1 MGGMG
6 GLRITTFSTV
16 LLFVT
21 STLAA
26 DGDARIHQNGGTTS
40 TGVVAS
46 EGAREMSARHDGA
59 AVIKP
64 GQTYVG
70 KQGFTYGAGAS
81 AGTVGAQKV
90 CMNVLP
96 MPPGAVAKA
105 HYHKGIET
113 IAYMLEGECAVY
125 YGDDLQKRLLVQQG
139 EQCFV
144 AADVPHA
151 PRNESGKPCVFIV
164 VHSSG
169 SDQDEVVLLP
179 ELDVKLAARMP
190 ATA

>member
-1 MGGMG
+1 MSE
-6 GLRITTFSTV
+6 IT
-16 LLFVT
+16 
-21 STLAA
+21 
-26 DGDARIHQNGGTTS
+26 HNGVA
-40 TGVVAS
+40 VV
-46 EGAREMSARHDGA
+46 
-59 AVIKP
+59 KP

-81 AGTVGAQKV
+81 AETVGAKSI

-96 MPPGAVAKA
+96 MPPDAAAKA
-105 HYHKGIET
+105 HYHENIET

-125 YGDDLQKRLLVQQG
+125 YGDDLEHRVLVCQS

-151 PRNESGKPCVFIV
+151 PRNESGKSCTLLV

-169 SDQDEVVLLP
+169 SDQDGIVLLP
-179 ELDVKLAARMP
+179 DLDEKLAQR
-190 ATA
+190 TGEIE